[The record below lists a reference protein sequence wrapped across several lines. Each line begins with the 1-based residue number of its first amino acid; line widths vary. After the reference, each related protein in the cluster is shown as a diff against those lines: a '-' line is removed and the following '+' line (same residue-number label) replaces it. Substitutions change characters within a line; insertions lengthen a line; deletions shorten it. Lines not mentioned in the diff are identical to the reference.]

1 MGGNE
6 LPVSLVS
13 CFEIALFHNII
24 FINFNFLC
32 LQFFFFQT
40 VHFQKVEKISC
51 INKKIIRYSRNTINV
66 YSLLSHEW

>member
-32 LQFFFFQT
+32 LQFFFFFKQYI
-40 VHFQKVEKISC
+40 FRKW
-51 INKKIIRYSRNTINV
+51 KK
-66 YSLLSHEW
+66 